1 MAKVGTLTLETEI
14 DTKSFDKQIR
24 ALEIEIDRLSKKRSE
39 AFGKVGTD
47 EFDLEATNKL
57 TVKIEKLK
65 NKLIDLKKRKEDVNK
80 EPIDE
85 EGGFGGL
92 DGIIKKVTKIGLAFI
107 GLRTGMALLRNS
119 ISMVSSQ
126 NDEIATKINTI
137 KSAIANALTPV
148 VEVVVNLFAKLLAY
162 AGYILNKWFGI
173 DIFAKSTASN
183 TKKMKNNFG
192 GANKEATKLKR
203 TLAGF
208 DEMNILQKDGGV
220 SSGGGGGGISADDI
234 NMDLLKDIEI
244 PDWIKWIADNKD
256 EILSK
261 LLAIG
266 AALAAIMVIAKG
278 IELGTKA
285 VKFADVLTKISEHLE
300 GMSKLQIFGA
310 IAGSLV
316 TLAGIVKLVTDLIT
330 GNTNLVTILQDLSI
344 VLTGIGIIMI
354 SLNAAN
360 PFGWVVTAIGF
371 IGSLIT
377 SLIDTRTEEE
387 KLEETKNNLA
397 EAQRNVNNAYQ
408 DYINANKTH
417 LNAYKQVEQAQKNV
431 TKTAKDLGISED
443 KLNDIGEDLFEGI
456 RDGTYDIQTL
466 GNEEDGLTKKYGLQ
480 HDQLLK
486 VYESYVDLKDSK
498 ARLQTATDN
507 LTTSEVKYTEA
518 QKEEYARNLENQVQL
533 YRTTGDY
540 KKLGEAMELAYKSG
554 AVSAEEMSF
563 ILGNVL
569 SDMDEETRK
578 TFIKTLPA
586 SVKTGVMSIEDS
598 IMSFTAKKY
607 IIKFGA
613 NTADAEKAINN
624 VINKIKQLK
633 TGAFTVKYGTTGNY
647 AKGGIVGYAK
657 GGILNLPRLAPGGLI
672 NRPGPGVAIAGER
685 GTEGVVP
692 LTDSQQMERLGA
704 AIGQYVN
711 IRAEIPVSIGNRQV
725 AREIRNINAE
735 ESFAYNG

>member
-1 MAKVGTLTLETEI
+1 MAKVGTLILETEI
-14 DTKSFDKQIR
+14 DTKQFDKQIT
-24 ALEIEIDRLSKKRSE
+24 EVEQQIKNI
-39 AFGKVGTD
+39 
-47 EFDLEATNKL
+47 EFDLSHKKELNLDTRTIKEYEVQLEKLNNKL
-57 TVKIEKLK
+57 V
-65 NKLIDLKKRKEDVNK
+65 DLKKKKQEAQ
-80 EPIDE
+80 EPKIDE
-85 EGGFGGL
+85 EGGGFSGL
-92 DGIIKKVTKIGLAFI
+92 GGIIKKITKIGLGLV
-107 GLRTGMALLRNS
+107 GLRMGMALLRNS
-119 ISMVSSQ
+119 VSMVSSQ

-148 VEVVVNLFAKLLAY
+148 VQVVVNLFAKLLAY

-173 DIFAKSTASN
+173 DIFAKSTANS
-183 TKKMKNNFG
+183 TKKSKNNLG
-192 GANKEATKLKR
+192 GMNKEATKLKR

-220 SSGGGGGGISADDI
+220 ASGGGGGGISQSDI
-234 NMDLLKDIEI
+234 DMDLLKDIEI

-266 AALAAIMVIAKG
+266 SALAMIMALAKG

-285 VKFADVLTKISEHLE
+285 VKLADALSKIKDHFE
-300 GMSKLQIFGA
+300 GMSNLQIFGVL
-310 IAGSLV
+310 AGSAV

-344 VLTGIGIIMI
+344 VLTGIGIILI
-354 SLNAAN
+354 SLNASN
-360 PFGWVVTAIGF
+360 PFGWVITAIGF

-397 EAQRNVNNAYQ
+397 EAQKNVNKAYQ
-408 DYINANKTH
+408 DYINASNTH
-417 LNAYKQVEQAQKNV
+417 LQAYRQVQKAQQNV

-456 RDGTYDIQTL
+456 RNGTYDIEKL
-466 GNEEDGLTKKYGLQ
+466 GDEETGLTKKYGLQ
-480 HDQLLK
+480 EEQLLK
-486 VYESYVDLKDSK
+486 IYEAYVDLRGSK
-498 ARLQTATDN
+498 AKLVTATDD
-507 LTTSEVKYTEA
+507 LTTSETKYTDA
-518 QKEEYARNLENQVQL
+518 QKEEYARNLQNQVQL
-533 YRTTGDY
+533 YKTTGEY
-540 KKLGEAMELAYKSG
+540 EKLGKAMELAYKSG

-578 TFIKTLPA
+578 TFIKTLPN

-613 NTADAEKAINN
+613 NTTDAEKAINN

-633 TGAFTVKYGTTGNY
+633 TGAFTVKYGTSGNY
-647 AKGGIVGYAK
+647 AKGGIVGFAK
-657 GGILNLPRLAPGGLI
+657 GGILNLPKLAPGGLI

-692 LTDSQQMERLGA
+692 LTDSQQMDRLGM
-704 AIGQYVN
+704 AIGRYVN
-711 IRAEIPVSIGNRQV
+711 IRAEIPISVGNRQI
-725 AREIRNINAE
+725 AREIRNINAD
-735 ESFAYNG
+735 ESFAFNG